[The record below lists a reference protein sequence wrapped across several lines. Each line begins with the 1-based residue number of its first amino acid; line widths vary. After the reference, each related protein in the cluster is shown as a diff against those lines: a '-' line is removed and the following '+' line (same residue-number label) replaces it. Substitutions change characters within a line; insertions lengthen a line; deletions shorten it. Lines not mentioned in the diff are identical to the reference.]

1 VRESRAEVS
10 NAFANSPGMAHQAH
24 RNLQPEAPSGYQLNW
39 EIDMN
44 FVDKTVL
51 ITGANRGI
59 GEALVKEA
67 LKRGAKRVFA
77 GTRGALSNTDPRVT
91 ALTLDVT
98 NASQIQRA
106 VDQVANLDVLIN
118 NAGIGIHDDLTDHDV
133 IQRHLDVNFLGLLKV
148 TQAFS
153 QLLIRSKG
161 AIVNILSVVSLAPMP
176 VFPSYS
182 ISKAAALSL
191 TQSLRALLKRQ
202 GVGVQAVILGSVD
215 TDMSRS
221 VDVPKVSPGVAAAGI
236 FDGVEKGEEDIFP
249 DPTSQAL
256 ADGWRAGVA
265 KALERRINAIVP
277 EGAQI
282 DPRERL

>member
-1 VRESRAEVS
+1 
-10 NAFANSPGMAHQAH
+10 
-24 RNLQPEAPSGYQLNW
+24 
-39 EIDMN
+39 MN
-44 FVDKTVL
+44 IVEKTVL
-51 ITGANRGI
+51 VTGANRGV

-67 LKRGAKRVFA
+67 LNRGAKRVFA
-77 GTRGALSNTDPRVT
+77 GTRVALRNTDPRVT

-106 VDQVANLDVLIN
+106 VNEISALDLLIN
-118 NAGIGIHDDLTDHDV
+118 NAGIGIADDLTDLDV
-133 IQRHLDVNFLGLLKV
+133 IQKHLDVNLLGMVRV
-148 TQAFS
+148 TQAFLP
-153 QLLIRSKG
+153 LLTRSKG
-161 AIVNILSVVSLAPMP
+161 AIVNILSVTSVAPFP
-176 VFPSYS
+176 VIPSYS

-249 DPTSQAL
+249 DPTSQTL
-256 ADGWRAGVA
+256 ADGWRTGVV
-265 KALERRINAIVP
+265 KAFERRINAVVL

-282 DPRERL
+282 DIREKL